1 MSLFTG
7 FLKANLAKEIGRLH
21 DWRETFWGR
30 RYHSASIKETEHDQI
45 RRFLYI
51 LDNSCKEGLVASPL
65 EWPGVVFYIE
75 SRRFLIRDSPRPA
88 TTYEQKTGGADG
100 VKGA

>member
-1 MSLFTG
+1 MTQHNRHPPPG
-7 FLKANLAKEIGRLH
+7 DALASKR
-21 DWRETFWGR
+21 
-30 RYHSASIKETEHDQI
+30 Q
-45 RRFLYI
+45 
-51 LDNSCKEGLVASPL
+51 DNTTIDFSSTPT
-65 EWPGVVFYIE
+65 VVFYIE